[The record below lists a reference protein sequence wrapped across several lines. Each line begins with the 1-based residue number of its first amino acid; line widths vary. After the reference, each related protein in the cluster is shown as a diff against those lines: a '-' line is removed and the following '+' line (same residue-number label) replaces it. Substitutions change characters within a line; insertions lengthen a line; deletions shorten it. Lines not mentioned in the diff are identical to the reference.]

1 MRKAVPAISSLIRKL
16 RRWRDASVSRGQ
28 LARFD
33 ARVLADL
40 GMERGDID
48 RVTRG
53 LR

>member
-1 MRKAVPAISSLIRKL
+1 MSNLIRKL

-33 ARVLADL
+33 ARTMADL
-40 GMERGDID
+40 GMMRGDID
-48 RVTRG
+48 RVARG